1 MAMRWRVSVGAVLAL
16 VAPALAAAET
26 LSPLPGATLSPV
38 WIVPF
43 LGILLSIAL
52 IPLTAPNFWHHH
64 FGKTSAFWALA
75 FLIPF
80 GARFGVDLTVHEV
93 AHTLLLEY
101 VPFMILLLALFT
113 VAGGIHIGG
122 NLHATPALNTGLLAL
137 GTGLASIMGTTG
149 AAMLMIRPLLRANDN
164 RRHQAHVVI
173 FFIFLVGNVGGA
185 LTPLG
190 DPPLFLGFLKGVDFF
205 WTTKTMFW
213 PTVTAAVV
221 LLVLFYAI
229 DRWFFAQSDEE
240 TPRRLDP
247 TPDTPVSVQGKLNF
261 VLLAGILGAVL
272 ISGLWKPD
280 LEITVLDTVLEL
292 QNVLRDLALLAI
304 AWASWR
310 LTPQSVR
317 SAHHFAWGPIVEVA
331 KLFAAIF
338 LTIIPAIAILRA
350 GNAGVMAPL
359 VALMSDPAGAPNN
372 VLYFW
377 VTGMLSSV
385 LDNAPTYLV
394 FFNVAGGNP
403 AELMGPLANTLTAIS
418 AGAVFMGA
426 MTYIGNAP
434 NFMIKSIAEARGVK
448 MPSFI
453 GYMAWSAAILLPVFA
468 LLTMLFFA

>member
-1 MAMRWRVSVGAVLAL
+1 LAS
-16 VAPALAAAET
+16 AES

-38 WIVPF
+38 WMVPF

-52 IPLTAPNFWHHH
+52 VPITAPNFWHHH

-80 GARFGVDLTVHEV
+80 AANFGVDLTVHEV

-101 VPFMILLLALFT
+101 VPFMILLVALFT

-122 NLHATPALNTGLLAL
+122 NLQATPVLNTGLLAL
-137 GTGLASIMGTTG
+137 GTFLASIMGTTG
-149 AAMLMIRPLLRANDN
+149 AAMLLIRPLLRATDN
-164 RRHQAHVVI
+164 RRHQVHVVI
-173 FFIFLVGNVGGA
+173 FFIFLVANVGGA

-205 WTTKTMFW
+205 WTTKTMFL
-213 PTVTAAVV
+213 PTLMAAA
-221 LLVLFYAI
+221 LLLLLFYAI
-229 DRWFFAQSDEE
+229 DRWFFAQAGEQKPKSV
-240 TPRRLDP
+240 DP
-247 TPDTPVSVQGKLNF
+247 TPDAPVSVQGKLNF
-261 VLLAGILGAVL
+261 VLLAGILGSVL
-272 ISGLWKPD
+272 LSGLWKPD
-280 LEITVLDTVLEL
+280 LEITILGTALEL
-292 QNVLRDLALLAI
+292 QNVLRDLALLGI
-304 AWASWR
+304 TWTSWQ
-310 LTPQSVR
+310 LTPRSVR
-317 SAHHFAWGPIVEVA
+317 RAHHFAWGPIVEVA

-350 GNAGVMAPL
+350 GNAGVLAPL
-359 VALMSDPAGAPNN
+359 VALLSDPTGAPNN

-394 FFNVAGGNP
+394 FFNVAGGDA
-403 AELMGPLANTLTAIS
+403 AELMGPLARTLTAIS

-434 NFMIKSIAEARGVK
+434 NFMVKSIAEARGVK

-453 GYMAWSAAILLPVFA
+453 GYMAWSTAVMLPVFG
-468 LLTMLFFA
+468 LLTLVFFA

>member
-1 MAMRWRVSVGAVLAL
+1 MSTARWL
-16 VAPALAAAET
+16 VAAATALIAPAAAAADG
-26 LSPLPGATLSPV
+26 LAPLNGAALSPV

-52 IPLTAPNFWHHH
+52 VPLTAPSFWHHH
-64 FGKTSAFWALA
+64 FGKTAAFWTLA

-80 GARFGVDLTVHEV
+80 AARFGVDLALHEV
-93 AHTLLLEY
+93 VHTLLLEY
-101 VPFMILLLALFT
+101 LPFIILLLALFT
-113 VAGGIHIGG
+113 VAGGIHVRG

-149 AAMLMIRPLLRANDN
+149 AAMLLIRPVLRANDN

-173 FFIFLVGNVGGA
+173 FFIFLVANVGGA

-205 WTTKTMFW
+205 WTTRAMFW
-213 PTVTAAVV
+213 PTLIAALV
-221 LLVLFYAI
+221 LLGLFYGI
-229 DRWFFAQSDEE
+229 DRWYFARSGEQRSM
-240 TPRRLDP
+240 RRDR
-247 TPDTPVSVQGKLNF
+247 TPDSPVTVQGKLNF
-261 VLLAGILGAVL
+261 ILLAAILGCVL
-272 ISGLWKPD
+272 ASGLWKPG
-280 LEITVLDTVLEL
+280 LEITVYGTTLEL

-304 AWASWR
+304 AWVSWR
-310 LTPQSVR
+310 LTPHSVR
-317 SAHHFAWGPIVEVA
+317 RAHHFEWAPIIEVA

-350 GNAGVMAPL
+350 GNSGVLAPL
-359 VALMSDPAGAPNN
+359 VTLVSDSTGAPNN

-377 VTGMLSSV
+377 LTGALSSI

-394 FFNVAGGNP
+394 FFNLAGGDP
-403 AELMGPLANTLTAIS
+403 TALMGPLATTLTAIS

-434 NFMIKSIAEARGVK
+434 NFMVKSIAESRGVT
-448 MPSFI
+448 MPGFL
-453 GYMAWSAAILLPVFA
+453 GYMAWSSLILLPVFV
-468 LLTMLFFA
+468 